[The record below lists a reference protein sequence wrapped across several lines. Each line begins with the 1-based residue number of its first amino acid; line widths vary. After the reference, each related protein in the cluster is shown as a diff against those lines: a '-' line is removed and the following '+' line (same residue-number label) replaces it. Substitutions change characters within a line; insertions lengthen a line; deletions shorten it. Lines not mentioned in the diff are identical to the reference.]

1 MSDNPVHAHYLG
13 HGGAAGVLGS
23 PIGEEEQLSDG
34 CRQHYRGVLRGAQ
47 HPISVRIPA
56 EGPYASCDQPNESGT
71 PVESTI
77 AWSTRTGA
85 HVVHGEIRHLW
96 LELGGESGQLGY
108 PVSDEMPTS
117 DGRGRRSQ
125 FEHGEIQWFTD
136 TGAQLVVGVRKD
148 VAKTV
153 VSGAQKVTPT
163 KTPAEKGVA
172 KKATKA
178 PAKKDTQR
186 GGDEDPTKKATA
198 KKTPTKTS
206 ASKSVSKAVVKKGGA
221 VKRAGLS
228 RRGPGGRSKD
238 P

>member
-1 MSDNPVHAHYLG
+1 MSDNPVHSHYLG

-34 CRQHYRGVLRGAQ
+34 CRQHYRGVLYGAQ

-117 DGRGRRSQ
+117 DGRGRRSL
-125 FEHGEIQWFTD
+125 FEYGEIQWFVD
-136 TGAQLVVGVRKD
+136 TGAQLLEGVRKD
-148 VAKTV
+148 VAKA
-153 VSGAQKVTPT
+153 GASRV
-163 KTPAEKGVA
+163 EKGVA

-178 PAKKDTQR
+178 PTKKDTQR

-198 KKTPTKTS
+198 KKTPTKAS

-221 VKRAGLS
+221 VKKRAW
-228 RRGPGGRSKD
+228 R
-238 P
+238 